1 MFSGGIADK
10 TGNRFEA
17 RWLTRELI
25 GLIDGRALSITIE
38 TIGDDDE
45 GFEFVVE
52 RETLSEWHQC
62 KRQTSANTWT
72 IAALGSAGVIGNF
85 GTKLAHS
92 PAQRCVFVSTDTVKQ
107 IKLLQE
113 KRRAT
118 PILEEFEK
126 ALSKTEVPFWQDL
139 QTQIAASGE
148 SAADW
153 LDRCDFH
160 AVSEDILEE
169 TVASELAYWFRGDP
183 DLIVGAIRAWIE
195 EDQVFNRPID
205 RAAFLSFAA
214 DKQFE
219 LKQYEADQ
227 TLPGRLVAATA
238 DYDATYV
245 PVGGGLFN
253 IPRPETEQLIE
264 ALIGDTHVKT
274 VALVGAAGSGKS
286 VVVRDA
292 IARIAAQ
299 NFAQLAF
306 RVDQVG
312 EPLSLAQLGTAVIDV
327 ADSPAVILEKLSG
340 NRPAILYIDQA
351 DAVSQ
356 MSGRSAQVRRQIV
369 DLVNQAARYPNI
381 RVVFSCRTFDINNDH
396 LFADIAARDDSLR
409 IDIPALNWDRDVV
422 PLLQQFEISINPD
435 NPRIKALLVQPIG
448 LSIAVQLV
456 KSGAKDL
463 RNVDN
468 LSELFTRLLVERD
481 RAVRERFNPPWSIYA
496 ALEAISNA
504 MSDRQ
509 ELIAPVRVLDPFAG
523 ASDILQQEGLIV
535 VNGPRVS
542 LIHES
547 LFDFLHARAFVG
559 GSQSLLDFLTAS
571 EQTLFRRTQVRQILA
586 AERDLDRKRYLADLD
601 ELLASDKVRTH
612 VSDLVLRWLGT
623 VSQPDVDEWDILA
636 RHAARKGDGEVPR
649 SIGMT
654 IFDQA
659 GWFRLLAETGI
670 VAGWLEGS
678 LDGQEWALN
687 FLRSISDA
695 GPDLAVVLSHYLDT
709 QPERAGLLL
718 ERMHW
723 LSPRRPAPE
732 IGGVLI
738 RALGM
743 VDKVEQLSQGEDL
756 FELHASWITH
766 APADAAR
773 ILAASLAA
781 WYRLVPEGAP
791 FKPTFENGTGAFSHL
806 VELAKALPLATLE
819 AILPSMHVAM
829 MRLPGDAGPP
839 YQDKLWY
846 WRRCDSDDDASIEF
860 IDVIRSALADVAV
873 NAPGEVDRL
882 LALLE
887 PDAQITGLHLLL
899 ETVASNGE
907 ALAPLLTKHRSH
919 PALFTSGWDGAPG
932 HSAAKAIAAT
942 WDWLDDE
949 TRSLLEGR
957 ILGLW
962 PEFDDVKWALSLR
975 DPAKNWMERT
985 PEQIREIACHCLAD
999 SGRRQWS
1006 VMKVIGPERLSAMAR
1021 DRFRCLDRKAMRLEL
1036 PDGMRVGTVR
1046 PPIAPDR
1053 AAHMTDEAWLIAIDK
1068 VRLNGRPEW
1077 DVTGF
1082 RGGANELAH
1091 VLQNRVKEEPD
1102 RFLALLQHIP
1112 KDAAVAF
1119 PNAIVM
1125 GISEAGATPERTERL
1140 FEILD
1145 TTVCARPEDRPL
1157 IWLLRATKGARGP
1170 RTLAFMLEAAASGDS
1185 ESGVGEQTAG
1195 KPDKPE
1201 AVYKQALAAGVFL
1214 DSRATNSVRGAAL
1227 MEIGSQAWKS
1237 AEQFATYRNLFDG
1250 LIGNEMPDYIH
1261 AAMGPMLIAALKHD
1275 PDLAAAWATRTAAA
1289 CLSSFFTRSGRHIL
1303 FWLDARRPDIG
1314 APIIEALA
1322 GADDPLA
1329 QAIGCLIIA
1338 ERSLDDPRWA
1348 KKIEELIEVG
1358 PTQRGA
1364 IAEVA
1369 ATYLPG
1375 GAHIARTTQWL
1386 TRFFE
1391 DDDEGVRAA
1400 AIDCFRR
1407 INAAEMAKYVPLY
1420 TAYVNS
1426 RFFNAER
1433 TYFLHRL
1440 GNAPGAMDDVVLG
1453 LIEKSV
1459 YIVKSGAGGAA
1470 YGLYQIW
1477 DPLLRIYASC
1487 GTNEARLSKCLN
1499 VIDDLVLL
1507 DAVGS
1512 TKLNALT

>member
-1 MFSGGIADK
+1 
-10 TGNRFEA
+10 
-17 RWLTRELI
+17 
-25 GLIDGRALSITIE
+25 
-38 TIGDDDE
+38 
-45 GFEFVVE
+45 
-52 RETLSEWHQC
+52 
-62 KRQTSANTWT
+62 
-72 IAALGSAGVIGNF
+72 
-85 GTKLAHS
+85 
-92 PAQRCVFVSTDTVKQ
+92 
-107 IKLLQE
+107 
-113 KRRAT
+113 
-118 PILEEFEK
+118 
-126 ALSKTEVPFWQDL
+126 
-139 QTQIAASGE
+139 
-148 SAADW
+148 
-153 LDRCDFH
+153 
-160 AVSEDILEE
+160 
-169 TVASELAYWFRGDP
+169 
-183 DLIVGAIRAWIE
+183 
-195 EDQVFNRPID
+195 
-205 RAAFLSFAA
+205 
-214 DKQFE
+214 
-219 LKQYEADQ
+219 
-227 TLPGRLVAATA
+227 
-238 DYDATYV
+238 
-245 PVGGGLFN
+245 
-253 IPRPETEQLIE
+253 
-264 ALIGDTHVKT
+264 
-274 VALVGAAGSGKS
+274 

-312 EPLSLAQLGTAVIDV
+312 EPLSLAQLGTAVID
-327 ADSPAVILEKLSG
+327 DSPAVILEKLSG

-381 RVVFSCRTFDINNDH
+381 RVVFSCRTFDIDNDH
-396 LFADIAARDDSLR
+396 LYADIAARDGSLR
-409 IDIPALNWDRDVV
+409 IDIPALEWDRDVV

-448 LSIAVQLV
+448 LSIAVQLA

-509 ELIAPVRVLDPFAG
+509 ELVAPVRVLDPFAG

-535 VNGPRVS
+535 ANGPRVS

-559 GSQSLLDFLTAS
+559 GSQTLLDFLTAS

-601 ELLASDKVRTH
+601 ALLASDKVRTH
-612 VSDLVLRWLGT
+612 VCDLILRWLGT

-636 RHAARKGDGEVPR
+636 RYAARKGDGEVPR
-649 SIGMT
+649 SIGLT
-654 IFDQA
+654 IFDQP
-659 GWFRLLAETGI
+659 GWFRLLAKTGI
-670 VAGWLEGS
+670 VTGWLEGS
-678 LDGQEWALN
+678 LDAQGWALN

-695 GPDLAVVLSHYLDT
+695 GADLAAVLSHYLDT
-709 QPERAGLLL
+709 HPERAGLLL

-723 LSPRRPAPE
+723 LSPKRPAPE
-732 IGGVLI
+732 IADVLI

-743 VDKVEQLSQGEDL
+743 VEDVKQLGL
-756 FELHASWITH
+756 FEFHASWITH

-773 ILAASLAA
+773 ILAASLAS

-806 VELAKALPLATLE
+806 VQLAKALPLAALE

-829 MRLPGDAGPP
+829 MRLPGDEGPP

-846 WRRCDSDDDASIEF
+846 WRRHDSDDDASVEF
-860 IDVIRSALADVAV
+860 IDVIRSALAQVAAD
-873 NAPGEVDRL
+873 APGEADRL

-887 PDAQITGLHLLL
+887 PEAQITGLRLLL

-919 PALFTSGWDGAPG
+919 PALFASGWDGAPG
-932 HSAAKAIAAT
+932 HSAAKAIAAA
-942 WDWLDDE
+942 WDWLDAE
-949 TRSLLEGR
+949 TRSMLEGR

-975 DPAKNWMERT
+975 GPTKNWMERT
-985 PEQIREIACHCLAD
+985 PEQIRGLACHCLAE

-1006 VMKVIGPERLSAMAR
+1006 VMKVIGPERLSALAQ
-1021 DRFRCLDRKAMRLEL
+1021 DRFSCLDRKAMWLEL

-1046 PPIAPDR
+1046 SPIAPDR
-1053 AAHMTDEAWLIAIDK
+1053 AAHMTDEVWLIAIDK
-1068 VRLNGRPEW
+1068 LRLNRRPEC

-1091 VLQNRVKEEPD
+1091 VLQNRAKEEPD
-1102 RFLALLQHIP
+1102 LFLSLLAHIP

-1125 GISEAGATPERTERL
+1125 GISESGATPERTERL

-1145 TTVCARPEDRPL
+1145 ANISVRPEDRPL
-1157 IWLLRATKGARGP
+1157 IWLLRATKGAKGP

-1185 ESGVGEQTAG
+1185 ESGVGEQTSG
-1195 KPDKPE
+1195 TPEKPE
-1201 AVYKQALAAGVFL
+1201 AVYKQALAAGGFL

-1227 MEIGSQAWKS
+1227 IEIGSQAWES
-1237 AEQFATYRNLFDG
+1237 AEQFASYRDLFDG
-1250 LIGNEMPDYIH
+1250 LIGTEMPDYIH
-1261 AAMGPMLIAALKHD
+1261 AAMGQMLIAALKHD
-1275 PDLAAAWATRTAAA
+1275 PDLAAVWAARTASAS
-1289 CLSSFFTRSGRHIL
+1289 LSSFFTRSGRHIL
-1303 FWLDARRPDIG
+1303 FWLDSRRPDIA

-1322 GADDPLA
+1322 GAGDPLA
-1329 QAIGCLIIA
+1329 QAIGCLIVA
-1338 ERSLDDPRWA
+1338 QRSLDDPRWA
-1348 KKIEELIEVG
+1348 QRIDELIEVG

-1369 ATYLPG
+1369 AAYLPG
-1375 GAHIARTTQWL
+1375 SAHIARTTQWL

-1407 INAAEMAKYVPLY
+1407 IDAAEMAKYAPLY

-1426 RFFNAER
+1426 KFFNAER

-1440 GNAPGAMDDVVLG
+1440 ENAPAAMDDVVLG
-1453 LIEKSV
+1453 LIEKAV
-1459 YIVKSGAGGAA
+1459 EIVKSGAGGPA

-1487 GTNEARLSKCLN
+1487 GANEARLSKCLN
-1499 VIDDLVLL
+1499 VIDDLILL